1 MIIFDIKGVD
11 LASAFAHIAIPTVM
25 YIAFKSK
32 TVNYRLYLLASL
44 LSIVPDA
51 DVIAFQYGIPY
62 ESPWGHR
69 GFTHSLFFAACAA
82 SFCMMFT
89 TFLRSSRTTVFLFCF
104 ISCASHA
111 FLDAMTNGG
120 LGVAITWPFDNHRYF
135 LPFRPIEVSPV
146 SIKAFFS
153 EWGIRVIRSE
163 FLWVFLPAASLSL
176 AALVFKH
183 RSK

>member
-1 MIIFDIKGVD
+1 M
-11 LASAFAHIAIPTVM
+11 ASAFAHIAIPTVI

-32 TVNYRLYLLASL
+32 TVNYRVFLLAAL
-44 LSIVPDA
+44 LSILPDA
-51 DVIAFQYGIPY
+51 DVIAFQHGIPY

-69 GFTHSLFFAACAA
+69 GFTHSLLFAACVAGFSA
-82 SFCMMFT
+82 VFT

-120 LGVAITWPFDNHRYF
+120 LGVAIAWPFDYHRYF

-153 EWGIRVIRSE
+153 EWGIRVIYSE
-163 FLWVFLPAASLSL
+163 LLWVFLPAASVAL
-176 AALVFKH
+176 AALVIKH
-183 RSK
+183 QKNRSSKDIY